1 MNRREAI
8 SRVALLFGGAVIGGQ
23 LFLEG
28 CTRPA
33 TNDVAGL
40 FDSSTI
46 DLLGD
51 VADTILPATK
61 TPGAKEAGV
70 GEFIPIMVR
79 DTYTEEDQK
88 TFVEG
93 LGKLEEAANKKYQK
107 NFQQLSIEER
117 TIFLTELDIEQD
129 EYHKNKKSEDPN
141 HYFRMI
147 KQLTMLGYFT
157 SELGATMALRYNP
170 IPGRYDGDI
179 PYKKGDRA
187 WA

>member
-8 SRVALLFGGAVIGGQ
+8 SRVALLFGGTVIGGQ
-23 LFLEG
+23 LFIEG

-33 TNDVAGL
+33 TNDVASL
-40 FDSSTI
+40 FEKSQTDF
-46 DLLGD
+46 LGD
-51 VADTILPATK
+51 IAETILPATK

-70 GEFIPIMVR
+70 GEFIPVMVR

-88 TFVEG
+88 VFVEG
-93 LGKLEEAANKKYQK
+93 LTKLEEASNKKYQK
-107 NFQQLSIEER
+107 NFQQLSPEER
-117 TIFLTELDIEQD
+117 TAFLIELDNEQN

-157 SELGATMALRYNP
+157 SELGATKALRYNP
-170 IPGRYDGDI
+170 IPGRYDGNI

>member
-88 TFVEG
+88 KIGRASWRARV
-93 LGKLEEAANKKYQK
+93 
-107 NFQQLSIEER
+107 
-117 TIFLTELDIEQD
+117 
-129 EYHKNKKSEDPN
+129 SE
-141 HYFRMI
+141 
-147 KQLTMLGYFT
+147 
-157 SELGATMALRYNP
+157 
-170 IPGRYDGDI
+170 
-179 PYKKGDRA
+179 
-187 WA
+187 